1 LLKRWFAAGETYAAS
16 LARFLCETEVLAVQD
31 LFTRYLRN
39 QTVIWESTIAFVR
52 ARIVGESLVHSQYQE
67 NLLDVPQNT
76 FSSISEVM

>member
-1 LLKRWFAAGETYAAS
+1 MHITPTLLKRWFAAAGERPTYAAS

-52 ARIVGESLVHSQYQE
+52 AS
-67 NLLDVPQNT
+67 
-76 FSSISEVM
+76 